1 MSLINEKQK
10 MLAGK
15 LYLPADLALTDER
28 KQARQFT
35 YEYNATQERETEKRL
50 TLLQELLGTIGTH
63 TKIMAPFYCDYGY
76 NIHIQDSV
84 YLNFGC
90 VILDSNRVHIGNDVQ
105 IGPYVQIYTVYH
117 PIDPAV
123 RLEGKEL
130 ASPITIKDNAWIG
143 GGAIICPG
151 VTIGQ
156 NSTIGAGSVVVK
168 DIPDNV
174 VAVGNPCRVIKFL

>member
-15 LYLPADLALTDER
+15 LYLPEDRELTDER
-28 KQARQFT
+28 KRARQFT
-35 YEYNATQERETEKRL
+35 YEYNATQEHETEKRL
-50 TLLQELLGTIGTH
+50 ALLKELLGTLGKH
-63 TKIMAPFYCDYGY
+63 TEIIPPFYCDYGY

-90 VILDSNRVHIGNDVQ
+90 VILDCNSVHIGNNVQ

-117 PIDPAV
+117 PTDPAI
-123 RLEGKEL
+123 RLERKEL
-130 ASPITIKDNAWIG
+130 AAPISIKDNAWIG
-143 GGAIICPG
+143 GNAIICPG

-156 NSTIGAGSVVVK
+156 NSTIGAGSVVVE

-174 VAVGNPCRVIKFL
+174 VAAGNPCRVIKSL